1 MQITYIVSYYVC
13 FPTKPVERERKKGG
27 ERGRGAERERA
38 FLIIFN
44 HIAVHQSNCCL
55 VHSTLGV
62 GRIIVTEYSIF
73 HLVITS
79 IQPHSGLRKL
89 KEIIFIKV
97 EFRWRKCIIYTTRWS
112 IER

>member
-38 FLIIFN
+38 SLIIFN

-73 HLVITS
+73 HLVITFS
-79 IQPHSGLRKL
+79 LTPVSGNSRKSFLLRWNLDGENVLYIPHGGP
-89 KEIIFIKV
+89 
-97 EFRWRKCIIYTTRWS
+97 
-112 IER
+112 